1 MDSKTVTLE
10 IADDGTLTIPVD
22 LVRALRLSPRQTIE
36 VETRDDAL
44 VLVPSL
50 QRTSVQARKERLDRI
65 GRLLRTALADVE
77 WFEIEAGRRDR
88 NPRLLL
94 SA

>member
-10 IADDGTLTIPVD
+10 IAKDGTLIIPAD
-22 LVRALRLSPRQTIE
+22 LVRALRLSARQTIT
-36 VETRDDAL
+36 VETREDAL

-50 QRTSVQARKERLDRI
+50 RPGSVQARKERLDRI
-65 GRLLRTALADVE
+65 GYLLRTALADVK
-77 WFEIEAGRRDR
+77 WSEIEAGRRDR
-88 NPRLLL
+88 CF